1 MTTEHIAWLDSP
13 DAPHVGQVGG
23 KGRSLHTL
31 SKLGLTVPEAFI
43 VTTSAYR
50 AALPKLLA
58 QEIDRRIMAIDD
70 DADLT
75 TVDETARQVRE
86 LLYAETAQHAAD
98 SAIRDAYRRLAER
111 LGQDLAPV
119 AVRSSSAAEDSV
131 EHSFAGEHDSYL
143 WVIGAD
149 EVSDAVRKCWASL
162 FTARAIT
169 YRARRGLSTTDDAM
183 AVVVQH
189 MVDARAAGVF
199 MTLNP
204 VNGDRSKIVV
214 ESVWGL
220 GEPLVSGTATPDR
233 FIVDKVTREVLERTV
248 ATKTHRA
255 TRDPQTGR
263 GITLSEVAPADREA
277 PSLST
282 AELNLLIEI
291 ARTVEARAG
300 CPQDGEF
307 AVHAE
312 QIYLLQARPETVWS
326 SKPRSGAPTSASAL
340 THVLNALTGHGA
352 GAQRG

>member
-1 MTTEHIAWLDSP
+1 MITEHIAWLDSP
-13 DAPHVGQVGG
+13 DPPHVGQVGG
-23 KGRSLHTL
+23 KGRSLHALRQLRL
-31 SKLGLTVPEAFI
+31 SVPDAFV

-50 AALPKLLA
+50 CAIPASLA
-58 QEIDRRIMAIDD
+58 HEIERRITAIGKDANVTTIDD
-70 DADLT
+70 
-75 TVDETARQVRE
+75 VARQLRD
-86 LLYAETAQHAAD
+86 LLYTETSEHQAD
-98 SAIRDAYRRLAER
+98 SAIREAYATLTDRVGL
-111 LGQDLAPV
+111 DHPPV

-143 WVIGAD
+143 GVVGAD

-162 FTARAIT
+162 FTARAIA
-169 YRARRGLSTTDDAM
+169 YRARRGLSATDDAM

-204 VNGDRSKIVV
+204 VNGDRSKVVV

-255 TRDPQTGR
+255 VLDPLTGR
-263 GITLSEVAPADREA
+263 GITRSEVLPEDHET

-282 AELNLLIEI
+282 AELKLLVDI
-291 ARTVEARAG
+291 ARTIEANAN
-300 CPQDGEF
+300 CPQEGEF
-307 AVHAE
+307 AVHAQ

-326 SKPRSGAPTSASAL
+326 NKERPRAATSSDAL
-340 THVLNALTGHGA
+340 SHVVNTLTGPGRRA
-352 GAQRG
+352 T